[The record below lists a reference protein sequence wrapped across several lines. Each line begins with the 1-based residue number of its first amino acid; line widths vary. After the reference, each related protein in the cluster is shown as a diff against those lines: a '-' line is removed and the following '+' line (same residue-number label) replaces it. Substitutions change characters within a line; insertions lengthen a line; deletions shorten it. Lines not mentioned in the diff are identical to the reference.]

1 MGLVL
6 LLSASSALGGPVLRC
21 KDENNRWIFTDDE
34 RRCPK
39 IEGEVDSEPEVYDV
53 KLHNLHSQFGSLVSE
68 EYYNY
73 AYRAYSPVPG
83 YSLNIVAEQKL
94 IDSDPKQLKQAI
106 FKLEQATA
114 AAMTS
119 LPWEIQKQFA
129 GVRYFFFT
137 GEESRTG
144 GRKGGQWY
152 FRKGNNTSPR
162 FDDSVV
168 IRSVSDY
175 LENYSQGRASQTAL
189 HELSHAY
196 YYYHWRKIYR
206 NLKAAY
212 ENAQA
217 NKLYQNVK
225 SDDGRVLRQA
235 YAMSDHREYFAELAK
250 IYHLGNYYYPFNREN
265 LLDYDP
271 LGFEMIEKAFR
282 YRN

>member
-1 MGLVL
+1 MPVL
-6 LLSASSALGGPVLRC
+6 AGSVLRC
-21 KDENNRWIFTDDE
+21 QDEKGRWIFTDDE

-39 IEGEVDSEPEVYDV
+39 IESEADSAPEVYDV
-53 KLHNLHSQFGSLVSE
+53 KLHNVHSQFGSLVSE

-73 AYRAYSPVPG
+73 AFRAYSPVPG

-94 IDSDPKQLKQAI
+94 IESDPKQLEQAI
-106 FKLEQATA
+106 GKLEQATA
-114 AAMTS
+114 TALKT
-119 LPWEIQKQFA
+119 LPWDVQKQFA
-129 GVRYFFFT
+129 GVRYFFFV

-175 LENYSQGRASQTAL
+175 LKHYSEDRAAQTAF

-217 NKLYQNVK
+217 HKLYLNVK
-225 SDDGRVLRQA
+225 SNNGRHLKQA
-235 YAMSDHREYFAELAK
+235 YAMTNAREYFAELAK
-250 IYHLGNYYYPFNREN
+250 IYHLGNYYYPFNRDE
-265 LLDYDP
+265 LRDYDP
-271 LGFEMIEKAFR
+271 LGYQMIEKAFR